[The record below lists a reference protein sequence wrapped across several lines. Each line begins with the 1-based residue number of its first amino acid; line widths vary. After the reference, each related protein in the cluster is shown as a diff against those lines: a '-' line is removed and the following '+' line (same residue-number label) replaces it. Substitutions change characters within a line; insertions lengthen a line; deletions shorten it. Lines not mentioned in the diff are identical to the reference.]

1 MGSLLLEFVSAQLVQ
16 TGLEEPCTHIVTTV
30 DKTIPV
36 VFTLGEMQNFSFQ
49 AVRFLQSAAP
59 RSCSRKRT
67 LGFFAGVLSALVFCI
82 FPIGSPAATA
92 ASSVAP
98 VHRPGRYR
106 ASGRNSRAHARTAS
120 LSRGHSAARRHY
132 HGHRLTRRKKYRLA
146 AQLDT
151 VKRHSPTVAAAP
163 GSTEEMPVASGS
175 HPEKPPALAL
185 ITPGSATAH
194 SANVS
199 ELSHSTVSNQKSAPG
214 VQNAAIR
221 DVQVFSLSVPG
232 RMPLALRGSH
242 EILVHQNMVADV
254 EGLNRIENDAQL
266 GEMVR
271 SGDLVAL
278 PASPALAVD
287 ERLPLNRRYCRPW
300 TAKFLADISRAH
312 EQVFGSPLQ
321 LTSAVRTVNFQ
332 RHLARYNGNAA
343 PAYGETASP
352 HLTGQAI
359 DIGKKGM
366 THHEVAWMRSVLGE
380 LQNSGKLDVEEEFEQ
395 ACFHIS
401 VYKSYAPHSA
411 SASRLVAHAHN
422 DVIPT
427 AAVAAKPTE
436 GVLAR
441 TPDAQ
446 SEPGKP
452 VLMRAAYHRSRRRR
466 YLRATAASSRSR
478 RHYAHTSRRP
488 VVHHRRHHSSLSLLA
503 VGMQ

>member
-1 MGSLLLEFVSAQLVQ
+1 M
-16 TGLEEPCTHIVTTV
+16 
-30 DKTIPV
+30 
-36 VFTLGEMQNFSFQ
+36 
-49 AVRFLQSAAP
+49 
-59 RSCSRKRT
+59 
-67 LGFFAGVLSALVFCI
+67 
-82 FPIGSPAATA
+82 
-92 ASSVAP
+92 
-98 VHRPGRYR
+98 
-106 ASGRNSRAHARTAS
+106 ASGAH
-120 LSRGHSAARRHY
+120 L
-132 HGHRLTRRKKYRLA
+132 
-146 AQLDT
+146 
-151 VKRHSPTVAAAP
+151 
-163 GSTEEMPVASGS
+163 
-175 HPEKPPALAL
+175 EKPPALAL
-185 ITPGSATAH
+185 ITPGSVIPH
-194 SANVS
+194 SANAS
-199 ELSHSTVSNQKSAPG
+199 IPSQSAASNRKSAPG

-221 DVQVFSLSVPG
+221 DVQAFSLSVPG

-242 EILVHQNMVADV
+242 EILIHQNMIADV

-411 SASRLVAHAHN
+411 PASRLVAHN

-427 AAVAAKPTE
+427 AAVAAKPAE

-441 TPDAQ
+441 THDAQ
-446 SEPGKP
+446 SEPGQP
-452 VLMRAAYHRSRRRR
+452 VLMRAAYHRSRRKRH
-466 YLRATAASSRSR
+466 LRATAASSRSR

-488 VVHHRRHHSSLSLLA
+488 VVHHHRHHSRLSLLA